1 LPRKL
6 SGPIFGIA
14 RGAHDLPSRTLT
26 KQFSNNFLCVAIA
39 LVALVATSALLH
51 ALFPPAIAAGVVAKL
66 KFFTE
71 HKDEFDTLLLGTS
84 RFQYAISP
92 EIFDQITRE
101 NGVPTRTFNFGID
114 GMHPPENFY
123 VLEQIL
129 RTKPRKLK
137 WVFIEVSDIQTRWTD
152 NVLGTHRLV
161 YWHDW
166 PRTAL
171 TLKKAFDPR
180 GNARWYAKL
189 ARLWLARR
197 DFATNLALFT
207 KQFSNVGRAADF
219 FSSQN
224 SQSASEVAVELG
236 LKRDGYRL
244 AGDAM
249 SAERAVRFK
258 VALAQEIADL
268 RSKSIDPYA
277 DEAYRVAAAK
287 IRQVGA
293 STIFVVTPVIWQS
306 LLRFRQ
312 SPPPGPLL
320 SFNDSKTYPQLYDT
334 SVRIDEG
341 HLTRA
346 GSEEFTR
353 LLAQEFVR
361 QQR

>member
-1 LPRKL
+1 MIHR
-6 SGPIFGIA
+6 
-14 RGAHDLPSRTLT
+14 
-26 KQFSNNFLCVAIA
+26 FLCVVLA

-51 ALFPPAIAAGVVAKL
+51 ALFPPAIPAGVVAKL

-71 HKDEFDTLLLGTS
+71 HKDEFDTLFLGTS
-84 RFQYAISP
+84 RFNYAVSP

-101 NGVPTRTFNFGID
+101 NGVPTRTFNFGVD

-129 RTKPRKLK
+129 KTKPRKLK
-137 WVFIEVSDIQTRWTD
+137 WVFIEVSDIQTKWTD
-152 NVLGTHRLV
+152 NVLGTQRLV

-171 TLKKAFDPR
+171 TLKKALDPR
-180 GNARWYAKL
+180 GNAQWYTKL

-219 FSSQN
+219 FSSRN
-224 SQSASEVAVELG
+224 FQSASEVAVELG

-244 AGDAM
+244 AGNAM
-249 SAERAVRFK
+249 SAERAARFK
-258 VALAQEIADL
+258 EALAQEVADS
-268 RSKSIDPYA
+268 RSKFIDPYA
-277 DEAYRVAAAK
+277 DQAYRVAAAK

-306 LLRFRQ
+306 PIRFRR

-320 SFNDSKTYPQLYDT
+320 LFNDSKTYPQLYDT

-341 HLTRA
+341 HLTRE
-346 GSEEFTR
+346 GSETFTGILAHEFIRT
-353 LLAQEFVR
+353 VR
-361 QQR
+361 PVVKP

>member
-1 LPRKL
+1 
-6 SGPIFGIA
+6 
-14 RGAHDLPSRTLT
+14 LT
-26 KQFSNNFLCVAIA
+26 KQFFNNFLCVSIA

-51 ALFPPAIAAGVVAKL
+51 ALFPPAIPAGVVSKL
-66 KFFTE
+66 KFLTE
-71 HKDEFDTLLLGTS
+71 RKDEFDTLFLGTS
-84 RFQYAISP
+84 RFQYAVSP

-101 NGVPTRTFNFGID
+101 NGIPTRAFNFGVD

-129 RTKPRKLK
+129 KTKPRKLK
-137 WVFIEVSDIQTRWTD
+137 WVFIEVSDIQTKWTD
-152 NVLGTHRLV
+152 NVLGTQRLV

-171 TLKKAFDPR
+171 TLRKALDPR
-180 GNARWYAKL
+180 GNARWYIKL

-207 KQFSNVGRAADF
+207 KQFGNVGRAADF
-219 FSSQN
+219 CSSQN
-224 SQSASEVAVELG
+224 FQSASEVAVELG

-249 SAERAVRFK
+249 SAERAARFK
-258 VALAQEIADL
+258 ETLAREVADS
-268 RSKSIDPYA
+268 RSKFIDPYA
-277 DEAYRVAAAK
+277 DQAYRVAAAK
-287 IRQVGA
+287 IRRVGA

-306 LLRFRQ
+306 PIRFRR

-334 SVRIDEG
+334 SVRVDEG
-341 HLTRA
+341 HLTRE
-346 GSEEFTR
+346 GSEDFTR

-361 QQR
+361 HARQP